1 MPCVAVGL
9 FARCVCCGR
18 CHLPVLLGRCSY
30 REQELMH
37 ARWAMLGVAGI
48 ISSETLA
55 GVPWFKAGELMLQD
69 GGLDY
74 LGNPSLVHAQNVVA
88 TLFVEVLV
96 MGAAEAFRAGGG
108 PVPPFEG
115 SMYPGGNFDPLG
127 LGDDP
132 DTLAELKVK
141 EIKNGR
147 LAMFACLGCFV
158 QAIYTGEGPMANLA
172 AHQAAP
178 WTANGFAYYDK
189 FVPN

>member
-1 MPCVAVGL
+1 
-9 FARCVCCGR
+9 
-18 CHLPVLLGRCSY
+18 
-30 REQELMH
+30 MH
-37 ARWAMLGVAGI
+37 AAAYFNGPEFAAL
-48 ISSETLA
+48 E
-55 GVPWFKAGELMLQD
+55 D
-69 GGLDY
+69 
-74 LGNPSLVHAQNVVA
+74 
-88 TLFVEVLV
+88 LV

-147 LAMFACLGCFV
+147 LAMFACLGCFI

-172 AHQAAP
+172 AHQANP
-178 WTANGFAYYDK
+178 WTVNGFAYFDK
-189 FVPN
+189 FSF